1 MNTPNPK
8 QIDLLRKAGLR
19 PQIVGYIIRDGEFL
33 LTYSKQYNL
42 WFVPQGG
49 IDNKETA
56 EKALYRELGEELGI
70 KLQKSLYGKPELIH
84 LDKIMF
90 SSAIGSRDL
99 RTDSG
104 ESVVMKGK
112 YYLHYIVQSNIQEID
127 IRDTEFDKLIWIGKE
142 KLYIVP
148 KIINVPTKKKQF
160 IDVMPKLEKYLGG
173 Q

>member
-1 MNTPNPK
+1 MNAPNYK

-19 PQIVGYIIRDGEFL
+19 PEVVAYIIRDGEFL
-33 LTYSKQYNL
+33 LTYSKEHDL

-49 IDNKETA
+49 IDNKETP

-90 SSAIGSRDL
+90 TSGIGSRDL

-112 YYLHYIVQSNIQEID
+112 YYLHYVVQSTIQEID
-127 IRDTEFDKLIWIGKE
+127 VRDTEFDKLIWVGKE

-148 KIINVPTKKKQF
+148 KIINVSTKKNQF
-160 IDVMPKLEKYLGG
+160 INVMPKLEKYLT
-173 Q
+173 